1 MVLAKCFCVGGM
13 VGATIMVDRFW
24 CGSFIILPLALCP
37 TPQAGPGLLCYSSPT
52 REGFKPF
59 AKSTSLAAV
68 RPATSY
74 PPILTAA
81 VLTAEEGETL
91 GRVTG
96 HMLYCRRHL
105 GGCWLCTGLLGHL
118 SALQWEAS
126 SPAGARPLLW
136 MWQQPAEPGST
147 TGSCSATSPPPSLPW
162 VWALLHHVRTA
173 PCQLPQSLWYL
184 KWSEQQRC
192 MNLLSTYMW
201 KTLLYERNLW

>member
-1 MVLAKCFCVGGM
+1 MLQVFLLKFLLKKIHSVLCVFGQ
-13 VGATIMVDRFW
+13 V
-24 CGSFIILPLALCP
+24 
-37 TPQAGPGLLCYSSPT
+37 LLCRRGGGQVLMWFLHYSAV
-52 REGFKPF
+52 G
-59 AKSTSLAAV
+59 SLPRTPGWTWPV
-68 RPATSY
+68 LLLFPNWGRVCKINFSCSSLTCYLISLTL
-74 PPILTAA
+74 LTAA

-147 TGSCSATSPPPSLPW
+147 TGSCSATRPPPSLPR
-162 VWALLHHVRTA
+162 V
-173 PCQLPQSLWYL
+173 
-184 KWSEQQRC
+184 
-192 MNLLSTYMW
+192 
-201 KTLLYERNLW
+201 